1 MFKKITL
8 FSVVLALIV
17 VIAGSYVRLSGAGL
31 GCPDWPGCYGQA
43 IPFDF
48 AQGGVSDHAD
58 FKERAAKAFPG
69 ATPDIALAWKEMSHR
84 YLAAILGISVLLL
97 ALLSWRQQHNRLLA
111 VTGALSLSVLIGLQA
126 ALGMWAVKFHVMPVI
141 VTGHLLL
148 GMMTLWLLF
157 WLYLRLNPKT
167 SALAVH
173 RNGLVVFARFAMGGL
188 FLEIIL
194 GAWVSANYAALA
206 CSGFP
211 QCNGSWWPKADYQTA
226 LNFFS
231 GLNTGYTGVIAFDA
245 QVAANWLHR
254 VGALVSFIVLTLLM
268 LSATSAH
275 HPKSVRRA
283 GLWLSVVLLLQ
294 IGSGI
299 IGIRLGAPLWAA
311 VAHNAFAALLMLP
324 LIAIGFYSR
333 HAYVEELKP
342 TVEAEPQREGAVVPE
357 AEVYPLA
364 EPESLYLRLKT
375 QLKRTRSGLGGVL
388 AHIPLGRQEID
399 DDLLEEIEAS
409 LLMADIG
416 VEATTTIIKRLTERV
431 ERHQLNDGE
440 ALAAALK
447 QELLSM
453 LKPCDQNLRIP
464 KQDKPF
470 VILVVG
476 VNGAGKTTTIGKLAK
491 RLQAQGHSVMLAAGD
506 TFRAAAVEQLQTW
519 GERNNIHVVAQH
531 TGADSASV
539 IYDGVQSAQAKGI
552 DVLIADT
559 AGRLHTKSNLMDELK
574 KVKRIISKL
583 DETAPHE
590 VLLVLDAGTGQ
601 NALSQAKLFNE
612 TVALTGLVLTKL
624 DGTAKGGIIFAL
636 AKQFTI
642 PIRFIGI
649 GEGIDDLQD
658 FDADAFVNALFVKD

>member
-8 FSVVLALIV
+8 FSGVLALIV
-17 VIAGSYVRLSGAGL
+17 IVAGSYVRLSGAGL

-43 IPFDF
+43 I
-48 AQGGVSDHAD
+48 VSDHVD
-58 FKERAAKAFPG
+58 FMAQAAEAFPG
-69 ATPDIALAWKEMSHR
+69 QTPDIAKAWKEMSHR
-84 YLAAILGISVLLL
+84 YLAATLGVAILLM
-97 ALLSWRQQHNRLLA
+97 ALLCWREQQNRAA
-111 VTGALSLSVLIGLQA
+111 VITASLGSVILVALQA
-126 ALGMWAVKFHVMPVI
+126 ALGMWAVKLHVMPIV

-148 GMMTLWLLF
+148 GMMTFWLLF
-157 WLYLRLNPKT
+157 WLYLRVKPKA
-167 SALAVH
+167 SQLPV
-173 RNGLVVFARFAMGGL
+173 RSNGLAWFARVAMGVL
-188 FLEIIL
+188 FLEIVL
-194 GAWVSANYAALA
+194 GGWVSANYAALA

-211 QCNGSWWPKADYQTA
+211 HCNGSWWPTADYRTA
-226 LNFFS
+226 LDLFS
-231 GLNTGYTGVIAFDA
+231 GLSTGYTGVIAFDA

-268 LSATSAH
+268 LNATSAH
-275 HPKSVRRA
+275 HPKPLRRA
-283 GLWLSVVLLLQ
+283 GLWLSVLLLAQ

-299 IGIRLGAPLWAA
+299 IGIKLGAPLWAA

-324 LIAIGFYSR
+324 LIAISFYSR
-333 HAYVEELKP
+333 QAYAEEPKPAVE
-342 TVEAEPQREGAVVPE
+342 VEQAKVVAEE
-357 AEVYPLA
+357 AYLIP

-375 QLKRTRSGLGGVL
+375 QLKRTRSGLSGVL

-399 DDLLEEIEAS
+399 KDLLEEIEAS

-416 VEATTTIIKRLTERV
+416 IDATTEIIKRLTESV

-440 ALAAALK
+440 ALSAALK

-453 LKPCDQNLRIP
+453 LQPCSKNLHIP

-601 NALSQAKLFNE
+601 NALSQARLFNE
-612 TVALTGLVLTKL
+612 TVALTGLALTKL

-636 AKQFTI
+636 AKQFNI

-658 FDADAFVNALFVKD
+658 FDAEVFVNALFVKD

>member
-1 MFKKITL
+1 MFRNITL
-8 FSVVLALIV
+8 VGVILTLIIIALG
-17 VIAGSYVRLSGAGL
+17 AYCRLSGVDPLSFMA
-31 GCPDWPGCYGQA
+31 
-43 IPFDF
+43 
-48 AQGGVSDHAD
+48 VSSHDYLTASL
-58 FKERAAKAFPG
+58 
-69 ATPDIALAWKEMSHR
+69 AL
-84 YLAAILGISVLLL
+84 LVLLL
-97 ALLSWRQQHNRLLA
+97 SLLSWKQPNPLA
-111 VTGALSLSVLIGLQA
+111 VVPRSFMLLILVGLQTTLGFYTKA
-126 ALGMWAVKFHVMPVI
+126 IAMMPVVITAHVVLGMLTF
-141 VTGHLLL
+141 
-148 GMMTLWLLF
+148 WLLF
-157 WLYLRLNPKT
+157 GLYLRTKPRLGVERT
-167 SALAVH
+167 
-173 RNGLVVFARFAMGGL
+173 GLVNFTRFAMLVLGL
-188 FLEIIL
+188 QIVL
-194 GAWVSANYAALA
+194 GAWVSANHAALA

-211 QCNGSWWPKADYQTA
+211 QCNGSWWIITDYQTA
-226 LNFFS
+226 LNLLS
-231 GLNTGYTGVIAFDA
+231 GLSTGYTGVLAFDA
-245 QVAANWLHR
+245 QVAINSLHR
-254 VGALVSFIVLTLLM
+254 VGALLCFILLSLVM
-268 LSATSAH
+268 LSATSVYSLK
-275 HPKSVRRA
+275 PVRKS
-283 GLWLSVVLLLQ
+283 GLWLAVLLLVQ
-294 IGSGI
+294 ISLGI
-299 IGIRLGAPLWAA
+299 IGIKLGAPLWMA
-311 VAHNAFAALLMLP
+311 VAHNTVAALLMLP
-324 LIAIGFYSR
+324 LLAISFYSR
-333 HAYVEELKP
+333 QVYVEEIA
-342 TVEAEPQREGAVVPE
+342 VELQAVPE
-357 AEVYPLA
+357 EAYLIP

-388 AHIPLGRQEID
+388 AHIPLGQKGID
-399 DDLLEEIEAS
+399 GDLLEDIEAS

-416 VEATTTIIKRLTERV
+416 IEATTAIIKRLTDSV

-440 ALAAALK
+440 ALTAALK

-453 LKPCDQNLRIP
+453 LQPCSQNLHIP

-583 DETAPHE
+583 DDTAPHE

-601 NALSQAKLFNE
+601 NALSQTRLFNE

-636 AKQFTI
+636 AKQFNI

-658 FDADAFVNALFVKD
+658 FDAENFVNALFVKD